1 MSGNKLEQEVKFC
14 LGSLSQLEER
24 LQLLGAELVQPR
36 TYERNLRFDTPDR
49 RLSNAFQVLRL
60 RLDDRVR
67 LTYKGAGD
75 PGQEVS
81 ARQEIEVTVSD
92 LKAAREILEALG
104 FEVITVYEKYRAAY
118 QLLNCEVSLDEMPF
132 GHFCEIEGPDADSIQ
147 TCALALG
154 LDWQVRSKLSYM
166 ALFAALKER
175 LGLAML
181 DLTFEVFDGIQVTP
195 ESMGVVLADLD

>member
-1 MSGNKLEQEVKFC
+1 MAGNKLEQEVKFC

-24 LQLLGAELVQPR
+24 LQLLGAELVLPR

-81 ARQEIEVTVSD
+81 ARQEIEVDVSD

-132 GHFCEIEGPDADSIQ
+132 GHFCEIGPDANSIQ
-147 TCALALG
+147 TCTLALG
-154 LDWQVRSKLSYM
+154 LDWRRAASLATWRSSQRSRSGSVWLCRTSYLRHLR
-166 ALFAALKER
+166 AFRSHRKSW
-175 LGLAML
+175 G
-181 DLTFEVFDGIQVTP
+181 
-195 ESMGVVLADLD
+195 